1 MDLFNV
7 RAIEVSKLAMD
18 GLVKRQSAI
27 ASNTANAMTP
37 DYQRKRIAFEDQLRD
52 IIGKDDV
59 RRDLRMQN
67 SVAYANDNRYQPGY
81 ESNSLPNPMMQNIA
95 QKIPQEQFM
104 YIQQTKS
111 DTQQY
116 APEVIKDNRWIDY
129 GNGNNVNVE
138 EEMMDMAKTG
148 SQYNVL
154 ATLEGRFMSGLL
166 DVVKGG
172 GA

>member
-18 GLVKRQSAI
+18 GLAKRQTAI

-37 DYQRKRIAFEDQLRD
+37 DYQRKQVAFEDQLRG
-52 IIGKDDV
+52 IIDKDNV
-59 RRDLRMQN
+59 RRELRLQN
-67 SVAYANDNRYQPGY
+67 SAAYEKNQYQTGY
-81 ESNSLPNPMMQNIA
+81 SATNPMTQNIA
-95 QKIPQEQFM
+95 QRIPQEQFM
-104 YIQQTKS
+104 YIQQTQS
-111 DTQQY
+111 DTQNY
-116 APEVIKDNRWIDY
+116 APEVIRDNRWIDY

-138 EEMMDMAKTG
+138 EEMMDMAKAG
-148 SQYNVL
+148 SQYSVL

-172 GA
+172 GS

>member
-7 RAIEVSKLAMD
+7 RAVEVTKLAMD
-18 GLVKRQSAI
+18 GLSRRQTAI

-37 DYQRKRIAFEDQLRD
+37 DYQRKQVAFEDQLRNIIAQDD
-52 IIGKDDV
+52 I
-59 RRDLRMQN
+59 RRELRMEN
-67 SVAYANDNRYQPGY
+67 SLAYAKEDYKTGY
-81 ESNSLPNPMMQNIA
+81 TNNPMSQNIA
-95 QKIPQEQFM
+95 QKLPNEQFM
-104 YIQQTKS
+104 YIQQTRT
-111 DTQQY
+111 DMQNY
-116 APEVIKDNRWIDY
+116 APEVIKDTSWIDY

-154 ATLEGRFMSGLL
+154 ATVESRFMSGLL

-172 GA
+172 GS

>member
-18 GLVKRQSAI
+18 GLVKRQTAI

-37 DYQRKRIAFEDQLRD
+37 NYQRKQVAFEDQLRE
-52 IIGKDDV
+52 IIAKDDV

-67 SVAYANDNRYQPGY
+67 SQAYKNDEYKPGY
-81 ESNSLPNPMMQNIA
+81 TMSTNPMQQNIA
-95 QKIPQEQFM
+95 QRLPQEQFM
-104 YIQQTKS
+104 YIQQTQA
-111 DTQQY
+111 DTNNY
-116 APEVIKDNRWIDY
+116 APEVIRDTRWIDY

-138 EEMMDMAKTG
+138 EEMMDMAKAG

-154 ATLEGRFMSGLL
+154 ATLEGRFMTNLQDIIKSG
-166 DVVKGG
+166 GS
-172 GA
+172 

>member
-37 DYQRKRIAFEDQLRD
+37 DYQRKQVAFEDQLRE
-52 IIGKDDV
+52 IISKDDV

-67 SVAYANDNRYQPGY
+67 SIEYKNDTYKAGY
-81 ESNSLPNPMMQNIA
+81 SKSTNPMQQNIA
-95 QKIPQEQFM
+95 QRLPQEQFM
-104 YIQQTKS
+104 YIQQTNA
-111 DTQQY
+111 DTSRF
-116 APEVIKDNRWIDY
+116 APEVIKNTNMIDY

-138 EEMMDMAKTG
+138 EEMMDMAKAG

-154 ATLEGRFMSGLL
+154 ATLEGRFMSNLL

-172 GA
+172 GS

>member
-7 RAIEVSKLAMD
+7 RAVEVTKLAMD

-37 DYQRKRIAFEDQLRD
+37 DYQRKQVAFEDQLRE
-52 IIGKDDV
+52 IIAKDDV

-67 SVAYANDNRYQPGY
+67 SLEYAKDNRYQTGY
-81 ESNSLPNPMMQNIA
+81 TSNNANPLAQNIA
-95 QKIPQEQFM
+95 QRLPQEQFM
-104 YIQQTKS
+104 YIQQTRE
-111 DTQQY
+111 DAQNY
-116 APEVIKDNRWIDY
+116 APEVIKDTRWIDY

-138 EEMMDMAKTG
+138 EEMMSMAKTG

-154 ATLEGRFMSGLL
+154 ATVEGRFMSGLL